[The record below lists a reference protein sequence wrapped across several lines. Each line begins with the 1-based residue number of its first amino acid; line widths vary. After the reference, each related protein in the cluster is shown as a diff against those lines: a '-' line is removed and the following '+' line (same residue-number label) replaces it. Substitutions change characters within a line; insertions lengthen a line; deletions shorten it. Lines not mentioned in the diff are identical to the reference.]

1 LSQDLY
7 DFLRQRARM
16 RGLGWPVCLSVS
28 LAFHGLVVAAIL
40 ASPKAGAKPEE
51 VKVTWVTLPSAGA
64 TGPLGGSG
72 PTEEGRQGER
82 QRRVEEVAPQRPEPA
97 GHQATPNAFG
107 TKASA
112 PLKGTSPN
120 PASLGKAPV
129 AAKGKAPVPDA
140 AIGAAGQGSGGGLG
154 MGSSIPGLK
163 ASAGIQGGS
172 GLVADLDTSF
182 PYTWYLV
189 QVQGRIT
196 GNWNRLSSAQGL
208 VLIKF
213 RINRDGS
220 IQAARVETTS
230 GNPLLDQSALLAVQR
245 SNPLPMLPGGMDSL
259 GVTFKFSYLGN

>member
-16 RGLGWPVCLSVS
+16 RGLGWPVCLGVS

-40 ASPKAGAKPEE
+40 AAPKAGAKVEE
-51 VKVTWVTLPSAGA
+51 VKVTWVTLPSAGD
-64 TGPLGGSG
+64 TGPQGGAA
-72 PTEEGRQGER
+72 PAEQGRQGER

-97 GHQATPNAFG
+97 GPQATPNAFG
-107 TKASA
+107 TKASR
-112 PLKGTSPN
+112 PLKGTSPD

-129 AAKGKAPVPDA
+129 AAKGKAPAPNPA
-140 AIGAAGQGSGGGLG
+140 LGAAGEGSGGGLG
-154 MGSSIPGLK
+154 VGSSIPGLK

-172 GLVADLDTSF
+172 GLVTDLDGSF

-189 QVQGRIT
+189 QIQGRIT
-196 GNWNRLSSAQGL
+196 GNWNRLNSAQGL

-213 RINRDGS
+213 RIGRDGS
-220 IQAARVETTS
+220 IQGARVETTS
-230 GNPLLDQSALLAVQR
+230 GNPVLDQSALLAVQR